1 MYIDKKKPIMKNYTV
16 LLINHN
22 HQGRVTLE
30 LEARHEVHAA
40 RKAEKMAGLQ
50 FGWEAIEIK

>member
-1 MYIDKKKPIMKNYTV
+1 MKNYTV

-30 LEARHEVHAA
+30 LEARHEIHAA

>member
-1 MYIDKKKPIMKNYTV
+1 MKNYLI

-30 LEARHEVHAA
+30 LQANHEVHAA
-40 RKAEKMAGLQ
+40 RKAEKMAGTNL
-50 FGWEAIEIK
+50 GWEAFILH

>member
-1 MYIDKKKPIMKNYTV
+1 MKNYTV

-30 LEARHEVHAA
+30 IQANHEIHAA
-40 RKAEKMAGLQ
+40 RKAEKMAGADQ
-50 FGWEAIEIK
+50 FGWEAVTIEG